1 MRFALAAAAG
11 ALCACAYGVDRSE
24 CAIDS
29 DCGADAGFCVAGNCR
44 PGSRTCPGLQPS
56 YASIDRD
63 LFQVS
68 CGTSGTK
75 AFNCHASSGAASS
88 SFLDLTGDPY
98 PRLVGQTAVNPLGD
112 RKNLILVQPGD
123 PANSFLIT
131 KLRLTTPL
139 DPHFGGGMPAD
150 ALGSICASSIDTVA
164 QWITNGA
171 ERN

>member
-1 MRFALAAAAG
+1 MRLALVAAAG

-29 DCGADAGFCVAGNCR
+29 DCGAGAGFCVAGNCR

-63 LFQVS
+63 LFLVS
-68 CGTSGTK
+68 CGTSGNK
-75 AFNCHASSGAASS
+75 AFNCHSSAGAAGS

-112 RKNLILVQPGD
+112 LKDLVLVKPGD
-123 PANSFLIT
+123 PDNSFLVK
-131 KLRLTTPL
+131 KLRLTTPF
-139 DPHFGGGMPAD
+139 DPHLGGGMPAD
-150 ALGSICASSIDTVA
+150 AVGSICASSIDTVA
-164 QWITNGA
+164 QWIRNGA